1 MKRMNSTRTK
11 TSFGWLLKMAWR
23 DGKASS
29 RKLILFMAS
38 IVLGI
43 AAVVSIQS
51 FGENLKQNIA
61 LQSKAM
67 MGADFKIDMDQ
78 EPTPQVTAIIDSL
91 GGAQAREISFSSMA
105 AFPGK
110 NSTKLVQVRGIEGS
124 FPFYGDMETTPPNA
138 AQQFQKKGGVLL
150 DATAMLQLGLQPG
163 DQIKIGEVTL
173 PILGSLK
180 SVPGSNAFFSSLAP
194 PAIISYDFIEKTG
207 LVQTGSRINY
217 EFYFKDPSTDLEQ
230 LDEKLDDRLEEFDAD
245 LDTHISTSE
254 RLGKRYENFGKFL
267 NLVAFIALLL
277 GCVGIAS
284 AINIY
289 IKGKLKAVAI
299 LKCLGTTKKQSFM
312 IYLLQIAGMGFL
324 GGILGTI
331 AGLLLQQ
338 LFPLLLGDLLPVDV
352 QINFDLQI
360 ILMGLLLGV
369 LMSVLFAL
377 IPLIG
382 TLYVSPLET
391 LRARSSSNKRS
402 GKAEIAVLSAIFLF
416 ILFFSFWLLKDW
428 RYSLAFVLGIIV
440 TFAILAGIAKLFMKV
455 IRENFPTT
463 WGFPARQSLQNLF
476 RPQNQT
482 LTLVLAI
489 GVGTFLISTL
499 YFTRDILLAQASLD
513 SQSNSPNM
521 ILLDV
526 QRGQESNVAKTI
538 RDNGSKVIDDIPIV
552 TMRVQSIKGRSVNEI
567 RGDSLSDINGWVLN
581 HEFRVTYRD
590 SLTNS
595 EVLSSGNWTAEV
607 ETTNLIPISISD
619 NFAEDAVVEV
629 GDRLTFNVQGVI
641 MNTEVGSIRT
651 VDWSQMQ
658 PNFSI
663 VFPKGVLESAPQFR
677 VITTKVENEAASA
690 ALQQQLVSLFPNISI
705 IDLRQV
711 LRVVEEIL
719 NKIAWLINFMAFF
732 SILTGIIVLL
742 GAVRTSKFQRIRESV
757 LLRTMGARSKQILKI
772 LVLEYFYLGVLGTLS
787 GILLSFISSLL
798 LAWLLFDAT
807 FVPSLF
813 PFLILFPGITLL
825 VMIIGLTNSISVIK
839 SPPLEV
845 LRKESY

>member
-1 MKRMNSTRTK
+1 MNSTRTK

-194 PAIISYDFIEKTG
+194 PAIIPYDFIEKTG

-455 IRENFPTT
+455 IQENFPTT

-607 ETTNLIPISISD
+607 EATNLIPISISD

-772 LVLEYFYLGVLGTLS
+772 LALEYFYLGVLGTLS

>member
-1 MKRMNSTRTK
+1 MNSTRTK

-67 MGADFKIDMDQ
+67 MGADFKINMDQ

-455 IRENFPTT
+455 IRENFPTS

-526 QRGQESNVAKTI
+526 QRGQESNVTKTI

-607 ETTNLIPISISD
+607 EATNLIPISISD

-772 LVLEYFYLGVLGTLS
+772 LALEYFYLGVLGTLS